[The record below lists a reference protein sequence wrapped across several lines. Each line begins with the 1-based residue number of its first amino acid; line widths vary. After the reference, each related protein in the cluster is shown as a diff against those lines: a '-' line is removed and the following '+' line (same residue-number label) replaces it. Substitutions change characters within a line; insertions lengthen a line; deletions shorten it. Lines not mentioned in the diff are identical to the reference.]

1 MISNIK
7 HGIITLFKQL
17 QSMFLQTFD
26 FKGKTTL
33 RDSVYALAFQF
44 VIMMMTLITFLM
56 RLVMLF
62 DFNLFLVFLIYVM
75 ISLIPTL
82 SLMTRRL
89 RDTNTNPLNL
99 LYLPLS
105 YLLMI
110 AIGVT
115 TMFVEYLSIR
125 IMLILIIFFLSH
137 FYMIILL
144 LLPTVKNPQD

>member
-1 MISNIK
+1 
-7 HGIITLFKQL
+7 
-17 QSMFLQTFD
+17 MFLQTFD